1 MTRIQLTENPR
12 LPPGSM
18 ARWSQSAGPHQDQ
31 SEAPENG
38 RPQKRNKSEDRKIR
52 KNSKYW
58 KNRKNRIFACDITRR
73 MRLTLQDSGIKRRMR
88 ILPIFLVGS
97 AAIRTSGDAVT
108 DQQLF
113 DLSSDRVSKALS
125 LFSIGS
131 TCPALPEFDR

>member
-1 MTRIQLTENPR
+1 
-12 LPPGSM
+12 
-18 ARWSQSAGPHQDQ
+18 
-31 SEAPENG
+31 
-38 RPQKRNKSEDRKIR
+38 
-52 KNSKYW
+52 
-58 KNRKNRIFACDITRR
+58 
-73 MRLTLQDSGIKRRMR
+73 MR

-131 TCPALPEFDR
+131 TCPALPGFV

>member
-1 MTRIQLTENPR
+1 
-12 LPPGSM
+12 M

-31 SEAPENG
+31 SEATENG
-38 RPQKRNKSEDRKIR
+38 RPQKRNKSENRKIR
-52 KNSKYW
+52 KNSTDWMIRKNT

-73 MRLTLQDSGIKRRMR
+73 MRLTLHDSGIKRRMR

-131 TCPALPEFDR
+131 TCPALSGFVR